1 MNTVKESP
9 FEIALKKYLD
19 IFRGQEMCFIN
30 DNRNLELF
38 AKNPSNQT
46 EEDIRTK
53 ISAISDDLE
62 VKQLSNRDD
71 LINHILKLNID
82 DRLTKGDLSLVED
95 IAHVKINGTVHNLLH
110 FSSLYCNL
118 HKPDVFPIYSDQHH
132 DFYRK
137 YIKHFNL
144 SIDAEKLTTYP
155 VFAAALDDLL
165 TRTGVKG
172 KMNYIHLRKFGW
184 LYADKVLKEAGI

>member
-1 MNTVKESP
+1 MTP
-9 FEIALKKYLD
+9 FEIALKKYLS
-19 IFRGQEMCFIN
+19 IFGGQEMVFIN

-62 VKQLSNRDD
+62 VKQLPNRDD
-71 LINHILKLNID
+71 LIDHILKLKID
-82 DRLTKGDLSLVED
+82 DRLNKGDLSVVED
-95 IAHVKINGTVHNLLH
+95 IAHVKINGNVYNLLH
-110 FSSLYCNL
+110 FASLYCNL

-144 SIDAEKLTTYP
+144 SIDPEKLTTYP

-172 KMNYIHLRKFGW
+172 KMNYLHLRKFGW
-184 LYADKVLKEAGI
+184 LYADKVLKEAGLS

>member
-1 MNTVKESP
+1 MV
-9 FEIALKKYLD
+9 
-19 IFRGQEMCFIN
+19 FIN

-38 AKNPSNQT
+38 AKSSSNQT

-53 ISAISDDLE
+53 ISAISDDME
-62 VKQLSNRDD
+62 VKQLPNRDD
-71 LINHILKLNID
+71 LINHVLKLNID
-82 DRLTKGDLSLVED
+82 DRLNKGDLSLVGD

-110 FSSLYCNL
+110 FASLYCNL

-144 SIDAEKLTTYP
+144 SIDPEKLNTYP
-155 VFAAALDDLL
+155 MFAAALDDLL

-184 LYADKVLKEAGI
+184 LYADKVLKEAGLN